1 MSFGGFI
8 GGASSGA
15 GGGDARLIMAD
26 NLYNTIPTSAL
37 AHTQPHMVSPP
48 PMVQPIFNSSPL
60 SLAVKPKMEGAGDMG
75 MIGENFGPG
84 DTDKSKEEEYESR
97 SGSDNMEGASGDD
110 QDPQGDKASSS
121 SRKKYHRHTPFQIQ
135 ELEASFKENP
145 HPDEK
150 ARLEL
155 GRRLNL
161 ESKQVKFWFQNRRTQ
176 MKTQM
181 ERHENTMLK
190 QENDKLR
197 IENIAMREAMKNP
210 VCSNCGGT
218 AALGEISIE
227 EHRLR
232 IENARL
238 RDELNRICVLSN
250 KFLGRPLSSFGS
262 PMAPG
267 NSDLEL
273 AVGRNAF
280 AGLSSVGTPLPMGL
294 NFTSTVSSPLPI
306 LPTTG
311 SSMGMTSFDV
321 SIDKSMYLELA
332 MAAMDELLKLAQI
345 DTPLWFRSLDGL
357 RETLNL
363 EEYNRTFP
371 PCVGTKPSNFI
382 TEATRATGTVIINST
397 SLVEILMD
405 SNQWT
410 EIFSCM
416 IGRTSTTDV
425 VTGGMGGTRN
435 GALQLMHA
443 EFQVLSPLVP
453 VRQVKFLRFC
463 KQHAEGFWA
472 VVDVS
477 VDTIREGP
485 SAQTFSDC
493 RRRPSGCILQD
504 MPNGY
509 AKVIWVEHMEYD
521 DSNVHQSYRPL
532 LRSGFGFGAQ
542 KWVATLGR
550 QCECLA
556 VIMSSTVPGGDQAVI
571 STSGR
576 RSIAKL
582 AHRMTRN
589 FCAGVCATV
598 YNWEVVQIGNADEAK
613 LVMRKSIGNPGEPPG
628 VVLSATST
636 VWMPV
641 SVQRLFDF
649 LRNEQTRSQWDVLSH
664 DGPMQQMLHIAK
676 GHDLGNSIS
685 LLRSSATSPNSNHSG
700 MLILQETC
708 TDVSGSLIVYA
719 AVDIPAMNVVMG
731 GGDSSCVVLL
741 PSGFSIVPDCYPDA
755 AGPSSST
762 GNFAKE
768 ATAAGGSNGCLLTVG
783 FQILVNSLPASKLTL
798 ESIDTVNALIG
809 RTLQGIR
816 STLQCS

>member
-8 GGASSGA
+8 GGGSSGG
-15 GGGDARLIMAD
+15 GGGDAGLMMAD
-26 NLYNTIPTSAL
+26 NLYSTIPTSAL

-48 PMVQPIFNSSPL
+48 PM
-60 SLAVKPKMEGAGDMG
+60 KPKMEGAGDMG
-75 MIGENFGPG
+75 LIGENFGPG
-84 DTDKSKEEEYESR
+84 DADKSKEEEYESR
-97 SGSDNMEGASGDD
+97 SGSDNIEGASGDD
-110 QDPQGDKASSS
+110 QDTQGDKASSS
-121 SRKKYHRHTPFQIQ
+121 GRKKYHRHTPFQIQ

-181 ERHENTMLK
+181 ERHENNMLK

-197 IENIAMREAMKNP
+197 IENIAMKEAMRNP
-210 VCSNCGGT
+210 VCSNCGGA

-227 EHRLR
+227 EHHLR

-238 RDELNRICVLSN
+238 RDELSRICGLAN
-250 KFLGRPLSSFGS
+250 KFLGRPLSSLAS
-262 PMAPG
+262 PIAPG

-280 AGLSSVGTPLPMGL
+280 AALSSVGTPVPMGL
-294 NFTSTVSSPLPI
+294 DFTSAVTNPLPI
-306 LPTTG
+306 LPTIR

-332 MAAMDELLKLAQI
+332 VAAMDELLKLAQI
-345 DTPLWFRSLDGL
+345 DNPLWFRSLDGFS
-357 RETLNL
+357 EALNL
-363 EEYNRTFP
+363 EEYNRVFP

-382 TEATRATGTVIINST
+382 TEATKATGTVIINST

-405 SNQWT
+405 PNRWT
-410 EIFSCM
+410 ELFSCM
-416 IGRTSTTDV
+416 IGRASTIDV
-425 VTGGMGGTRN
+425 VTDGTGGTRN

-453 VRQVKFLRFC
+453 VREVKFLRFC

-477 VDTIREGP
+477 VDSIRGGP
-485 SAQTFSDC
+485 SAQIFSDC
-493 RRRPSGCILQD
+493 RRLPSGCIVQD

-532 LRSGFGFGAQ
+532 LRSGLGFGAQ
-542 KWVATLGR
+542 KWVATLER

-556 VIMSSTVPGGDQAVI
+556 VITSSTVPGGDHGVI
-571 STSGR
+571 SPSGR

-582 AHRMTRN
+582 AQRMTHN

-598 YNWEVVQIGNADEAK
+598 YKWEVVQVGNADEAK
-613 LVMRKSIGNPGEPPG
+613 LVMRKSMGNPGEPPG

-641 SVQRLFDF
+641 SEQRLFDF

-664 DGPMQQMLHIAK
+664 DGAMQQMFHIAK
-676 GHDLGNSIS
+676 GQDLGNSIS
-685 LLRSSATSPNSNHSG
+685 LLRSSATSPNSNQNG
-700 MLILQETC
+700 MLILQETS

-719 AVDIPAMNVVMG
+719 AVDIPAMNVVMS

-741 PSGFSIVPDCYPDA
+741 PSGFSIVPDCYPDS
-755 AGPSSST
+755 AGPNSSS
-762 GNFAKE
+762 GNFGKE
-768 ATAAGGSNGCLLTVG
+768 ATAGGGSNGCLLTVG

-816 STLQCS
+816 SALECS